1 MIAKCARWTNIVLS
15 NLSGLIH
22 IIGIIKELWSG
33 DKTTLE
39 RLLAARSRYRETK
52 FDLHLR
58 LYKQA
63 SRFAIPILIR
73 LLSDIQSNETSAA
86 IQEFQE
92 NHVFFLQGVEE
103 DWNKMKALKP
113 LLVEMESLEWY
124 SQLMDIKNFCLVS
137 FDDIVTYITCYI
149 MSCKKSPHIMP
160 IVKYFFT
167 KLVCFH
173 EAFLYIIKFV
183 NCMYVCMYLYW
194 FTGGHTGLLVFWE
207 SWQHHVVSCEEMKIC
222 KILGLNVKIKTDES
236 KILPVMKVD

>member
-1 MIAKCARWTNIVLS
+1 MIAKCARWTHVVLS

-63 SRFAIPILIR
+63 SRFAIPILIQ
-73 LLSDIQSNETSAA
+73 LLSEIQSNETSAV

-92 NHVFFLQGVEE
+92 KHVFSLQGVEE
-103 DWNKMKALKP
+103 EGKKMKALKS

-124 SQLMDIKNFCLVS
+124 SQPMDIKIFCLVS

-149 MSCKKSPHIMP
+149 MSCKKLPHIMP
-160 IVKYFFT
+160 IVKYFLLNWYVFM
-167 KLVCFH
+167 KLFC
-173 EAFLYIIKFV
+173 
-183 NCMYVCMYLYW
+183 
-194 FTGGHTGLLVFWE
+194 
-207 SWQHHVVSCEEMKIC
+207 
-222 KILGLNVKIKTDES
+222 IL
-236 KILPVMKVD
+236 